1 MAVESTVSP
10 EHHSLSYVQHRGR
23 YDEVQKYQNARKR
36 SSKDFYPPLMASV
49 RRFSVRIRDER
60 VSLCGLPDVKYRKRG
75 ENYTVALLI
84 LWLIRKVL
92 SDMLFEL
99 FESQTETNRFNKI

>member
-49 RRFSVRIRDER
+49 RRFSVRIGD
-60 VSLCGLPDVKYRKRG
+60 G
-75 ENYTVALLI
+75 ETEQTLSHTDNVLGFVAFQMSNIGKEVRITLLHC
-84 LWLIRKVL
+84 
-92 SDMLFEL
+92 
-99 FESQTETNRFNKI
+99 